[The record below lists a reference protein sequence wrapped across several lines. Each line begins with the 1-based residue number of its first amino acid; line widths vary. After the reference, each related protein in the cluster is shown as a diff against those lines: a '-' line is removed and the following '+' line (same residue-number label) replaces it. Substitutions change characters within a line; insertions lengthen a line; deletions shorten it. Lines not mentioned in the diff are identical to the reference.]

1 METNSTHD
9 FRPYYCE
16 KCGEFFKIKNE
27 YAEHAEKQ
35 HPGDLPKDLASLVPP
50 PGSENDSQIDSLG
63 DIQIETIETE
73 APEETNQEAE
83 AESAEVVN
91 APSTTQVYFFSFL
104 ICAVYQLR
112 LNNSDKFD
120 KIIFR

>member
-1 METNSTHD
+1 M
-9 FRPYYCE
+9 
-16 KCGEFFKIKNE
+16 
-27 YAEHAEKQ
+27 
-35 HPGDLPKDLASLVPP
+35 PP

-91 APSTTQVYFFSFL
+91 APSTTQVYFFSFY
-104 ICAVYQLR
+104 ICVVFQLT